1 MEGLSGELVFAR
13 TETGRAEL
21 ASHALL
27 ADKPMQFLLLMING
41 KRDLMALRGLSQILQ
56 ESDQPIF
63 TLLEKNLIAPVAV
76 PVGMPVESTAAVAP
90 YPASSLG
97 SDGAPTAAAAPSE
110 RYAAADQTQADTT
123 AAVSGAEALRIDG
136 MDASVAPATFETTPA
151 EAAPAFAAPAARPDS
166 RPDAS
171 AVGVVAALL
180 QQVLGRDAEDMVVAL
195 KRIDSAGEFNAS
207 VRRLEN
213 MLRQNVSGGMAEEL
227 RARIPAAF
235 E

>member
-1 MEGLSGELVFAR
+1 MAAMERLSEELVFAR

-76 PVGMPVESTAAVAP
+76 PLEPPIEVAATAPSAVETRSAPVETAAPVPQPPGAPAHAPAQPAAGGAEPLRIDAAAVAQTP
-90 YPASSLG
+90 PIIATAPPDPAPALASSH
-97 SDGAPTAAAAPSE
+97 
-110 RYAAADQTQADTT
+110 
-123 AAVSGAEALRIDG
+123 
-136 MDASVAPATFETTPA
+136 
-151 EAAPAFAAPAARPDS
+151 
-166 RPDAS
+166 RPDAD
-171 AVGVVAALL
+171 AVNIVAALL
-180 QQVLGRDAEDMVVAL
+180 QQVLGRDAEDMVSAL
-195 KRIDSAGEFNAS
+195 RRIDSAGEFNAS

-213 MLRQNVSGGMAEEL
+213 MLRQNVSGGMAETL
-227 RARIPAAF
+227 RNRIPAAF
-235 E
+235 ER